1 MRVLLK
7 EELDFEYILNKF
19 NYVNINTISQEVLE
33 LLIKADVS
41 VEIGNP

>member
-1 MRVLLK
+1 VRVLLK